1 MARVLL
7 KKIFFEADM
16 ELLTGLRI
24 GDNKDNVEIG
34 GVDSPVVRRKDNYQP
49 YIPGS
54 SLKGKMRCLLELM
67 NGENF
72 NSKCQNDGGLIC
84 QLFGASENTQRTK
97 SYRKKMDGASEE
109 QKAKLEKEMDKYQ
122 SSQSRI
128 IFRDA
133 YLTDDSAS
141 KLFNSEYTDLPYT
154 EIKWENVIN
163 RIRGTAE
170 HPRQLER
177 IPAGAKFRL
186 NFVLNIFKG
195 DDEKALVELFKGGIE
210 ALNDDYLGGSGTR
223 GYGQVDIQLK
233 EPKEKTKTDY
243 LPQIEA
249 IAE

>member
-1 MARVLL
+1 MARILE
-7 KKIFFEADM
+7 KKIFFEAEM

-84 QLFGASENTQRTK
+84 QLFGASENTERTK
-97 SYRKKMDGASEE
+97 SIRKKLDKATDDVEKSALEVKL
-109 QKAKLEKEMDKYQ
+109 QKFE

-133 YLTDDSAS
+133 YLTQKSAAS
-141 KLFNSEYTDLPYT
+141 LFASEYTDLPYT

-177 IPAGAKFRL
+177 IPAGAKFKL
-186 NFVLNIFKG
+186 EFVLNVFKG
-195 DDEKALVELFKGGIE
+195 DDEKALVDLFKGGIE

-223 GYGQVDIQLK
+223 GYGQVDIQLTGQR
-233 EPKEKTKTDY
+233 EKTRANY
-243 LPQIEA
+243 LPHLE
-249 IAE
+249 